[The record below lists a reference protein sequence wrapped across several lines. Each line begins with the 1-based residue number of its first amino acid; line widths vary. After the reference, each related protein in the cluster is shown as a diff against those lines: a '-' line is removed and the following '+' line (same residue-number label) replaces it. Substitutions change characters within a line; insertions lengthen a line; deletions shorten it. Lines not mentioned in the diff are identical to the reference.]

1 MVSVILL
8 SMLKMLL
15 SILSVI
21 SIWCEATTEWGS
33 ELKSDLLDT
42 IDWDKKQFV
51 DFDDGKYIHY
61 ALIHLTGL
69 ITLVLFM

>member
-1 MVSVILL
+1 MRQQLEL
-8 SMLKMLL
+8 
-15 SILSVI
+15 
-21 SIWCEATTEWGS
+21 GS